1 MLAADRFTRPAAGA
15 FQENHT
21 LMTEK
26 NEGKPATKSPAKATA
41 KGSRPKAGKDVNK
54 SAEIRKVAA
63 AMKAAGEKPR
73 PVTII
78 ATLGKQG
85 VEVSS
90 PQVSMV
96 LKRMGFRP
104 RRRRK
109 NGKAAGKLVA
119 TTAGSAKAVRTKATK
134 ISVEDL
140 VAAQKAVSRLGGL
153 DRALAAIEALR
164 QFDS

>member
-1 MLAADRFTRPAAGA
+1 VTVTPEKIIYGDC
-15 FQENHT
+15 H

-26 NEGKPATKSPAKATA
+26 SDSKPAA
-41 KGSRPKAGKDVNK
+41 KGPKGKVSKDVNK

-73 PVTII
+73 PVVII
-78 ATLGKQG
+78 ATLKKQG

-109 NGKAAGKLVA
+109 NGAAGKPVA
-119 TTAGSAKAVRTKATK
+119 TTAGSAKAVRMKATK

-164 QFDS
+164 QFEG

>member
-1 MLAADRFTRPAAGA
+1 MVTRAVYYRRRYSGVNVTAEIEAYGDLK
-15 FQENHT
+15 

-26 NEGKPATKSPAKATA
+26 SDTKPAA
-41 KGSRPKAGKDVNK
+41 KGPKAKVSKDVNK
-54 SAEIRKVAA
+54 SAEIRKVATT
-63 AMKAAGEKPR
+63 MKAAGEKPR

-78 ATLGKQG
+78 ATLKKQG

-109 NGKAAGKLVA
+109 NGFAGKPVA
-119 TTAGSAKAVRTKATK
+119 TTAGSAKAVRTRATK

-164 QFDS
+164 QFEG

>member
-1 MLAADRFTRPAAGA
+1 MLLGDVI
-15 FQENHT
+15 

-26 NEGKPATKSPAKATA
+26 SEAKTVAKPAKA
-41 KGSRPKAGKDVNK
+41 KASKDKDLNK

-78 ATLGKQG
+78 ATLEKQG
-85 VEVSS
+85 IEVSS

-109 NGKAAGKLVA
+109 NAATGKPVA
-119 TTAGSAKAVRTKATK
+119 TTAGGAKAVRMKATK

-140 VAAQKAVSRLGGL
+140 VAAQKAVNRLGGL
-153 DRALAAIEALR
+153 NRALAAIEALR
-164 QFDS
+164 QFEG

>member
-1 MLAADRFTRPAAGA
+1 MTDKSDAKAAV
-15 FQENHT
+15 
-21 LMTEK
+21 
-26 NEGKPATKSPAKATA
+26 AKATKA
-41 KGSRPKAGKDVNK
+41 KVSKDINK
-54 SAEIRKVAA
+54 SAEIRKVAT
-63 AMKAAGEKPR
+63 AMKARNEKPR

-78 ATLGKQG
+78 EVLGKQG

-109 NGKAAGKLVA
+109 GSAKAAGGVA
-119 TTAGSAKAVRTKATK
+119 VVTTKGNAKAVRTKATK

-140 VAAQKAVSRLGGL
+140 VAAKKAVSRLGGL

-164 QFDS
+164 QFG

>member
-1 MLAADRFTRPAAGA
+1 
-15 FQENHT
+15 
-21 LMTEK
+21 MTEK
-26 NEGKPATKSPAKATA
+26 SDAKPAA
-41 KGSRPKAGKDVNK
+41 KGPKAKVSKDVNK
-54 SAEIRKVAA
+54 SAEIRKVATT
-63 AMKAAGEKPR
+63 MKAAGEKPR

-78 ATLGKQG
+78 AALKKHG

-109 NGKAAGKLVA
+109 NGAAGKPVA
-119 TTAGSAKAVRTKATK
+119 TTAGSAKAVRMKATK

-140 VAAQKAVSRLGGL
+140 VAAQKA
-153 DRALAAIEALR
+153 
-164 QFDS
+164 

>member
-1 MLAADRFTRPAAGA
+1 MAEKSAEKKPAA
-15 FQENHT
+15 
-21 LMTEK
+21 
-26 NEGKPATKSPAKATA
+26 
-41 KGSRPKAGKDVNK
+41 DVNK
-54 SAEIRKVAA
+54 SAEIRKLAT
-63 AMKAAGEKPR
+63 AMKAKGEKPR

-78 ATLGKQG
+78 AVLKKQG
-85 VEVSS
+85 IEVSS

-96 LKRMGFRP
+96 LKRMGFKP

-109 NGKAAGKLVA
+109 SGGLAAVAAAAAKAGK
-119 TTAGSAKAVRTKATK
+119 TGPGGKKAK

-140 VAAQKAVSRLGGL
+140 VAAKKAVGRLGGL

>member
-1 MLAADRFTRPAAGA
+1 
-15 FQENHT
+15 
-21 LMTEK
+21 MTEK
-26 NEGKPATKSPAKATA
+26 TDAKSATKSPAKVSA
-41 KGSRPKAGKDVNK
+41 KAARPKAGKDVNK
-54 SAEIRKVAA
+54 SAEIRKVAT

-78 ATLGKQG
+78 AALGKQG
-85 VEVSS
+85 IEVSS

-109 NGKAAGKLVA
+109 NGTSAGKLMA
-119 TTAGSAKAVRTKATK
+119 TTAGSAKAVRMKATK

-164 QFDS
+164 QFES